1 MASHPCLSPN
11 PCSTAS
17 ATAESVLSSHADRPH
32 HWLLAATLIG
42 VGAAA
47 LTLAPEAAVAG
58 TGGTE
63 FQATYDMLIS
73 WMTGLLGRIIAI
85 AFIIV
90 GLIAGVA
97 RQSILSFAIGIAA
110 GLGLFM
116 APDII
121 DAVVSA
127 TLPIT

>member
-1 MASHPCLSPN
+1 MPILLPGRSRPANLPI
-11 PCSTAS
+11 
-17 ATAESVLSSHADRPH
+17 AT
-32 HWLLAATLIG
+32 LAAIALMTALLLLPG
-42 VGAAA
+42 TVLAGA
-47 LTLAPEAAVAG
+47 
-58 TGGTE
+58 GGTE
-63 FQATYDMLIS
+63 FQATYDMLIG

-97 RQSILSFAIGIAA
+97 RQSIMSFAIGIAA

-127 TLPIT
+127 TLPIL

>member
-1 MASHPCLSPN
+1 MTMPMTKQPNTLLTAALLSTLALTVLGP
-11 PCSTAS
+11 
-17 ATAESVLSSHADRPH
+17 ESVL
-32 HWLLAATLIG
+32 
-42 VGAAA
+42 
-47 LTLAPEAAVAG
+47 AG

-63 FQATYDMLIS
+63 FQATYDMLIG

-97 RQSILSFAIGIAA
+97 RQSIMSFAIGIAA
-110 GLGLFM
+110 GLGIFM

-127 TLPIT
+127 TLPIV

>member
-1 MASHPCLSPN
+1 MP
-11 PCSTAS
+11 
-17 ATAESVLSSHADRPH
+17 
-32 HWLLAATLIG
+32 
-42 VGAAA
+42 
-47 LTLAPEAAVAG
+47 TLAPHFARQARLATAPLCAVALLTLLPG
-58 TGGTE
+58 AALAGAGGTE
-63 FQATYDMLIS
+63 FQATYDMLIG

-97 RQSILSFAIGIAA
+97 RQSIMSFAIGIAA

>member
-1 MASHPCLSPN
+1 MAFHPRLSPT
-11 PCSTAS
+11 PCSTAP
-17 ATAESVLSSHADRPH
+17 ATAESARSSHADRLH
-32 HWLLAATLIG
+32 NWLLAATLIG
-42 VGAAA
+42 VASAA
-47 LTLAPEAAVAG
+47 LTLAPEAAIAG

-127 TLPIT
+127 TLPII

>member
-1 MASHPCLSPN
+1 MKARPLTDPN
-11 PCSTAS
+11 DPACA
-17 ATAESVLSSHADRPH
+17 VRPGARPSNA
-32 HWLLAATLIG
+32 LLAA
-42 VGAAA
+42 AA
-47 LTLAPEAAVAG
+47 LSLVGLALLAPEPVLAG

-63 FQATYDMLIS
+63 FQATYDMLIG

-97 RQSILSFAIGIAA
+97 RQSIMSFAIGIAA
-110 GLGLFM
+110 GLGIFM

-127 TLPIT
+127 TLPISV

>member
-1 MASHPCLSPN
+1 MPFPQSQRVPALL
-11 PCSTAS
+11 TA
-17 ATAESVLSSHADRPH
+17 
-32 HWLLAATLIG
+32 AAVCLIG
-42 VGAAA
+42 IT
-47 LTLAPEAAVAG
+47 LLAPEAALAG

-63 FQATYDMLIS
+63 FQSTYDMLIS

-97 RQSILSFAIGIAA
+97 RQSIMSFAIGIAA
-110 GLGLFM
+110 GLGIFM

-127 TLPIT
+127 TLPLP

>member
-1 MASHPCLSPN
+1 MTMPMTKQPNTLLTAALLS
-11 PCSTAS
+11 A
-17 ATAESVLSSHADRPH
+17 V
-32 HWLLAATLIG
+32 
-42 VGAAA
+42 A
-47 LTLAPEAAVAG
+47 LTLLGPESALAG

-63 FQATYDMLIS
+63 FQATYDMLIG

-97 RQSILSFAIGIAA
+97 RQSIMSFAIGIAA
-110 GLGLFM
+110 GLGIFM

-127 TLPIT
+127 TLPIV

>member
-1 MASHPCLSPN
+1 MTPIPLTDTQPHYSAVRPAARSSKLLL
-11 PCSTAS
+11 T
-17 ATAESVLSSHADRPH
+17 ATALS
-32 HWLLAATLIG
+32 LVGLAL
-42 VGAAA
+42 
-47 LTLAPEAAVAG
+47 LAPEPVLAG

-63 FQATYDMLIS
+63 FQATYDMLIG

-97 RQSILSFAIGIAA
+97 RQSIMSFAIGIAA
-110 GLGLFM
+110 GLGIFM

-127 TLPIT
+127 TLPITL

>member
-1 MASHPCLSPN
+1 MASHPCLSSK
-11 PCSTAS
+11 PCSTS
-17 ATAESVLSSHADRPH
+17 SRTAESIRFSLTPSNRHG
-32 HWLLAATLIG
+32 LLVATLIG
-42 VGAAA
+42 VGIAA
-47 LTLAPEAAVAG
+47 LALAPEVAVAG

>member
-1 MASHPCLSPN
+1 MQRMQYLRHQ
-11 PCSTAS
+11 
-17 ATAESVLSSHADRPH
+17 RPH
-32 HWLLAATLIG
+32 TVLTVTALALIG
-42 VGAAA
+42 LA
-47 LTLAPEAAVAG
+47 LLAPESALAG

-63 FQATYDMLIS
+63 FQSTYDMLIS

-97 RQSILSFAIGIAA
+97 RQSIMSFAIGIAA
-110 GLGLFM
+110 GLGIFM

-127 TLPIT
+127 TLPLP

>member
-1 MASHPCLSPN
+1 MLTVPPGRPSN
-11 PCSTAS
+11 
-17 ATAESVLSSHADRPH
+17 ATRLIAILLAVALLTFVPGSVLA
-32 HWLLAATLIG
+32 
-42 VGAAA
+42 GA
-47 LTLAPEAAVAG
+47 
-58 TGGTE
+58 GGAE
-63 FQATYDMLIS
+63 FQPTYDMLIG
-73 WMTGLLGRIIAI
+73 WMTGLLGRIIAV

-97 RQSILSFAIGIAA
+97 RQSIMSFAIGIAA

-127 TLPIT
+127 TLPIA

>member
-1 MASHPCLSPN
+1 MIRSVPDTSSVAVR
-11 PCSTAS
+11 S
-17 ATAESVLSSHADRPH
+17 AVGPAQA
-32 HWLLAATLIG
+32 LLAATLLAL
-42 VGAAA
+42 VGLLL
-47 LTLAPEAAVAG
+47 LTPQMVLAG

-63 FQATYDMLIS
+63 FQSTYDMLIS

-97 RQSILSFAIGIAA
+97 RQSIMSFAIGIAA
-110 GLGLFM
+110 GLGIFM

-127 TLPIT
+127 TLPITA

>member
-1 MASHPCLSPN
+1 MSSN
-11 PCSTAS
+11 PCSLPCALQTPP
-17 ATAESVLSSHADRPH
+17 R
-32 HWLLAATLIG
+32 TL
-42 VGAAA
+42 A
-47 LTLAPEAAVAG
+47 LTAVLISAGVACLMLTPESALAG

-63 FQATYDMLIS
+63 FQATYDMLIG

-97 RQSILSFAIGIAA
+97 RQSIMSFAIGISA

>member
-1 MASHPCLSPN
+1 MASQTDPTHP
-11 PCSTAS
+11 
-17 ATAESVLSSHADRPH
+17 
-32 HWLLAATLIG
+32 WLLAALLLG
-42 VGAAA
+42 VGAVA
-47 LTLAPEAAVAG
+47 LTIVPEPAVAG

>member
-1 MASHPCLSPN
+1 MTDALCQSQAPACSPLRL
-11 PCSTAS
+11 TALLGVPLLVVLLPES
-17 ATAESVLSSHADRPH
+17 A
-32 HWLLAATLIG
+32 LAG
-42 VGAAA
+42 S
-47 LTLAPEAAVAG
+47 
-58 TGGTE
+58 GGTE
-63 FQATYDMLIS
+63 FQATYDMLIG
-73 WMTGLLGRIIAI
+73 WMTGLLGRIIAV

-116 APDII
+116 APDIV

-127 TLPIT
+127 TVPHL

>member
-1 MASHPCLSPN
+1 MTMTKQPNALLTAAILS
-11 PCSTAS
+11 
-17 ATAESVLSSHADRPH
+17 
-32 HWLLAATLIG
+32 TL
-42 VGAAA
+42 A
-47 LTLAPEAAVAG
+47 LTLLGPESALAG

-63 FQATYDMLIS
+63 FQATYDMLIG

-85 AFIIV
+85 AIIIV

-97 RQSILSFAIGIAA
+97 RQSIMSFAIGIAA
-110 GLGLFM
+110 GLGIFM

-127 TLPIT
+127 TLPIV

>member
-1 MASHPCLSPN
+1 MPSNACSP
-11 PCSTAS
+11 PCSMLSAPRKLAQCLVLAS
-17 ATAESVLSSHADRPH
+17 AGVAVLMLTPES
-32 HWLLAATLIG
+32 
-42 VGAAA
+42 A
-47 LTLAPEAAVAG
+47 LAG

-63 FQATYDMLIS
+63 FQATYDMLIG

-97 RQSILSFAIGIAA
+97 RQSIMSFAIGIAA

>member
-1 MASHPCLSPN
+1 MTPSAPFTSLVAVRPAARPAQALL
-11 PCSTAS
+11 TA
-17 ATAESVLSSHADRPH
+17 T
-32 HWLLAATLIG
+32 LLAIAGLLL
-42 VGAAA
+42 
-47 LTLAPEAAVAG
+47 LTPDTVLAG

-63 FQATYDMLIS
+63 FQATYDMLIG

-97 RQSILSFAIGIAA
+97 RQSIMSFAIGIAA
-110 GLGLFM
+110 GLGIFM

-127 TLPIT
+127 TLPITV

>member
-1 MASHPCLSPN
+1 MPTDLPYRTPQTPVLIAVLLGIALLS
-11 PCSTAS
+11 
-17 ATAESVLSSHADRPH
+17 
-32 HWLLAATLIG
+32 LLPG
-42 VGAAA
+42 VALAGA
-47 LTLAPEAAVAG
+47 
-58 TGGTE
+58 GGTE
-63 FQATYDMLIS
+63 FQATYDMLIG

-97 RQSILSFAIGIAA
+97 RQSIMSFAIGIAA

>member
-1 MASHPCLSPN
+1 MP
-11 PCSTAS
+11 TALPGRDHH
-17 ATAESVLSSHADRPH
+17 AIPLPAMLVGVVL
-32 HWLLAATLIG
+32 
-42 VGAAA
+42 
-47 LTLAPEAAVAG
+47 LTLLPGAVLAG
-58 TGGTE
+58 AGGTE
-63 FQATYDMLIS
+63 FQATYDMLIG

-97 RQSILSFAIGIAA
+97 RQSIMSFAIGIAA

-127 TLPIT
+127 TLPIV

>member
-1 MASHPCLSPN
+1 MASHPCPSPN

-17 ATAESVLSSHADRPH
+17 ASAESARSSHAERTHP
-32 HWLLAATLIG
+32 WLLAALLLG
-42 VGAAA
+42 VGSAA

>member
-1 MASHPCLSPN
+1 M
-11 PCSTAS
+11 S
-17 ATAESVLSSHADRPH
+17 ATALPNPDQVRTLLTAAVL
-32 HWLLAATLIG
+32 G
-42 VGAAA
+42 VAL
-47 LTLAPEAAVAG
+47 LTLLPGTVLAG
-58 TGGTE
+58 AGGAE
-63 FQATYDMLIS
+63 FQATYDMLIG

-97 RQSILSFAIGIAA
+97 RQSIMSFAIGIAA

>member
-1 MASHPCLSPN
+1 MPRRPN
-11 PCSTAS
+11 P
-17 ATAESVLSSHADRPH
+17 SVAPRRHL
-32 HWLLAATLIG
+32 LIG

>member
-1 MASHPCLSPN
+1 MPTDLPYRRF
-11 PCSTAS
+11 ST
-17 ATAESVLSSHADRPH
+17 P
-32 HWLLAATLIG
+32 LLTATLIG
-42 VGAAA
+42 IALLSLLPGAA
-47 LTLAPEAAVAG
+47 LAGA
-58 TGGTE
+58 GGTE
-63 FQATYDMLIS
+63 FQATYDMLIG
-73 WMTGLLGRIIAI
+73 WMTGLLGRIIII

-97 RQSILSFAIGIAA
+97 RQSIMSFAIGIAA